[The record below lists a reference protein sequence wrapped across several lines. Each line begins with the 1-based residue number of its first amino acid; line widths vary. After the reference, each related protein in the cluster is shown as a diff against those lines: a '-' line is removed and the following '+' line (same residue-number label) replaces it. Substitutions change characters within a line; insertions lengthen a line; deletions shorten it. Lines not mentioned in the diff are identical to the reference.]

1 MDFNADELAAHI
13 FSDEN
18 PVNIVGRYR
27 LTMKS
32 LLVDARTLSPENVEL
47 QALVFERLR
56 AALDS
61 EEYKAFSK
69 AQLAS
74 WANKG

>member
-1 MDFNADELAAHI
+1 MAFNADELAAHI
-13 FSDEN
+13 FSDAD
-18 PVNIVGRYR
+18 PVRIVGRYH
-27 LTMKS
+27 LTMRS
-32 LLVDARTLSPENVEL
+32 LLIDARTLSPENVEL
-47 QALVFERLR
+47 QAIVFERLR

-74 WANKG
+74 WQTD

>member
-1 MDFNADELAAHI
+1 MAFNADELAAHI

-18 PVNIVGRYR
+18 PVNIVGRYH

-32 LLVDARTLSPENVEL
+32 LLIDARTLSPENVEL

-61 EEYKAFSK
+61 EEYKAFNKASK
-69 AQLAS
+69 K
-74 WANKG
+74 N